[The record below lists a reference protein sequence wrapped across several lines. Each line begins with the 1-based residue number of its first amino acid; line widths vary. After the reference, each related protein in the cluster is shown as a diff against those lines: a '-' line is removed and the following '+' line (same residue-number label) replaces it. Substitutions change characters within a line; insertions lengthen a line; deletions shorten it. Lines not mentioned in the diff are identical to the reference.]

1 MTDIFIMPL
10 SEILKTVDWIID
22 IPENDV
28 ADVFKERYVSSS
40 IFNMEFKNVT
50 THWRLMYNLNGEQRE
65 FHLNEFTSLDM

>member
-1 MTDIFIMPL
+1 MMSR

-40 IFNMEFKNVT
+40 IFNMEFKNIT
-50 THWRLMYNLNGEQRE
+50 THWRLMYNLNGM
-65 FHLNEFTSLDM
+65 H